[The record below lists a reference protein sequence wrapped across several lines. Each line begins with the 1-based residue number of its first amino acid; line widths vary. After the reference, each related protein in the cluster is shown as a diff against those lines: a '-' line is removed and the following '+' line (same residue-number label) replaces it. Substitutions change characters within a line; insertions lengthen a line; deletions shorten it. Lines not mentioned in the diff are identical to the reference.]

1 MCAFAA
7 YDFAKK
13 YPGYTASNLETNGV
27 HAVPSRRFVL
37 VSADHPLIT
46 AIHENAEQLQSADV
60 QQMPEQMV
68 KIAQPLYET
77 LMPLVKEQVKSQIK
91 VCDMSKTTVSLAPAE
106 FGSWEAVAQRI
117 VKERS
122 APLIQKRDRSI
133 AAVKG
138 SAEDVEMVK
147 AEYAT
152 KLADIEADV
161 YHSPNEL
168 HMEICACY
176 NFL

>member
-1 MCAFAA
+1 MCATS
-7 YDFAKK
+7 
-13 YPGYTASNLETNGV
+13 TATAPTCDS
-27 HAVPSRRFVL
+27 SDICSVL
-37 VSADHPLIT
+37 LQ
-46 AIHENAEQLQSADV
+46 ENAEQLQSADV

-77 LMPLVKEQVKSQIK
+77 LMPLVKEQVRAQIK
-91 VCDMSKTTVSLAPAE
+91 VCDMSKTAVSVAPAE
-106 FGSWEAVAQRI
+106 FGSWEAVAQRL

-122 APLIQKRDRSI
+122 APVIQKRDRSV

-138 SAEDVEMVK
+138 SVEDVALVK
-147 AEYAT
+147 AEYAA

-161 YHSPNEL
+161 YHSPCEL
-168 HMEICACY
+168 HMEVSACY

>member
-1 MCAFAA
+1 MVEC
-7 YDFAKK
+7 
-13 YPGYTASNLETNGV
+13 LQ
-27 HAVPSRRFVL
+27 
-37 VSADHPLIT
+37 
-46 AIHENAEQLQSADV
+46 ENAEQLQSADV

-68 KIAQPLYET
+68 KIAEPLYKT
-77 LMPLVKEQVKSQIK
+77 LMPMVIEQVAAQIK
-91 VCDMSKTTVSLAPAE
+91 VCDMSKTNVSVSPSE
-106 FGSWEAVAQRI
+106 FGSWEAVAQQL

-122 APLIQKRDRSI
+122 APVLQKRDRSI

-138 SAEDVEMVK
+138 SMEDVEMVK
-147 AEYAT
+147 AEYAA

-168 HMEICACY
+168 HMEVSSCY